1 MIQTSFWSPDGTPIS
16 APEFVSKMFGDLPAL
31 FTNEAELRAIWS
43 NPDSRKTLLSGLE
56 DKGYGQDELEAV
68 KELISAE
75 KSDLFDVL
83 AYVAYALPTITREQR
98 VEDHKEVIFNKYSE
112 KQQEFINFVLQHYV
126 NEGVR
131 ELDSE
136 KLPDLLEL
144 KYESTSDAVTQLG
157 NAKDIR
163 DMFVGFQEYLYLKEA

>member
-1 MIQTSFWSPDGTPIS
+1 M
-16 APEFVSKMFGDLPAL
+16 
-31 FTNEAELRAIWS
+31 
-43 NPDSRKTLLSGLE
+43 
-56 DKGYGQDELEAV
+56 
-68 KELISAE
+68 
-75 KSDLFDVL
+75 
-83 AYVAYALPTITREQR
+83 AYALPTITREQR

-144 KYESTSDAVTQLG
+144 KYESTSDAVAQLG

-163 DMFVGFQEYLYLKEA
+163 DMFVSFQEYLYLKEA

>member
-1 MIQTSFWSPDGTPIS
+1 
-16 APEFVSKMFGDLPAL
+16 MFGDLPAL

-43 NPDSRKTLLSGLE
+43 KPGSRKTLLSGLE

-98 VEDHKEVIFNKYSE
+98 VEEQKEVIFDHNSE

-144 KYESTSDAVTQLG
+144 KYDSTSDAVAQLG